1 MYINPPFNTFNGNR
15 NLIEEVITKI
25 AQSLKSNLPTRVVL
39 LIPIFEGSIGQL
51 YETQAKE
58 ARFLEIA
65 TFPKGSFSFI
75 APEHYHIH
83 NNFQPGYFSE
93 KVGLYL
99 CANKASLKVDPLD
112 WETMLQ
118 ELLRWSHE
126 NTKSLPC
133 INDVT
138 RQKFAQRVAQ
148 SHSSRSVTRLNSIF
162 MPSSNFFHYYDYA
175 FPQEDESQ
183 TMKTYIQN
191 ARHLELI
198 SGANRHDRLAGT
210 LGILPNHLIQLLRL
224 TNHEDVQEIIKDLRF
239 VTFWSTYSIWA
250 KRQKL
255 NRIYWKIIPECCR
268 PKLIKKNKTKEI
280 KRIRRSTKA
289 KLEVCQNPFHYL
301 NLKKNL
307 GPIAGTCNC
316 TLLMG
321 HSKER
326 LHDTKST
333 VSIHKLLR
341 THSKKRPPG
350 NENCDNDDISGLDF
364 KHNPSN
370 RIKQL
375 DIRQFVHTKSSA
387 DIVREEQDRKK
398 RFKF

>member
-148 SHSSRSVTRLNSIF
+148 SHSSRSVTRQNSIF
-162 MPSSNFFHYYDYA
+162 MPSSNFFH
-175 FPQEDESQ
+175 
-183 TMKTYIQN
+183 K
-191 ARHLELI
+191 
-198 SGANRHDRLAGT
+198 
-210 LGILPNHLIQLLRL
+210 
-224 TNHEDVQEIIKDLRF
+224 
-239 VTFWSTYSIWA
+239 
-250 KRQKL
+250 
-255 NRIYWKIIPECCR
+255 
-268 PKLIKKNKTKEI
+268 KTKEI

-289 KLEVCQNPFHYL
+289 KHFTIL
-301 NLKKNL
+301 
-307 GPIAGTCNC
+307 I
-316 TLLMG
+316 
-321 HSKER
+321 
-326 LHDTKST
+326 
-333 VSIHKLLR
+333 
-341 THSKKRPPG
+341 
-350 NENCDNDDISGLDF
+350 
-364 KHNPSN
+364 
-370 RIKQL
+370 
-375 DIRQFVHTKSSA
+375 
-387 DIVREEQDRKK
+387 
-398 RFKF
+398 